1 MEEYKLYLNIIKRKL
16 GSNETR
22 GDQLYHLC
30 KQLNL
35 PITGVYASDEK
46 HKNFKNNTCF
56 IVNTDR
62 KGEAGTH
69 WICGVNHNKKTY
81 LYDSFGRN
89 NLYFPSLQGRKVIY
103 TNPDKEQLEQQT
115 DCGQRCISALLV
127 FYHNGLNAYLSL

>member
-22 GDQLYHLC
+22 GDQLYNLC
-30 KQLNL
+30 TQLNL

-46 HKNFKNNTCF
+46 HKNFKNNSCF
-56 IVNTDR
+56 IINTDR
-62 KGEAGTH
+62 KGESGTH
-69 WICGVNHNKKTY
+69 WVAGVNYNKKTY

-89 NLYFPSLQGRKVIY
+89 NLYFPSLQGRRIQY
-103 TNPDKEQLEQQT
+103 TNPDKEQIQQQT

-127 FYHNGLNAYLSL
+127 FFRHGLQSYLSL